1 MPNFDLIVI
10 GSGSGL
16 EISSEAAEMGLSVAV
31 VENGPFGGTCL
42 NRGCIPSKM
51 LIHCADVMET
61 IQRSEIFGIKAKV
74 ESVDWKAIIRRVYD
88 EIDADAQSI
97 EDGNRES
104 PNISVYKGTG
114 RFVGEKTL
122 EVNGEWISA
131 ETVLIAA
138 GTRPSIPDIPGLQ
151 EVPHITS
158 DEALRLSEQPKRLA
172 IIGGGYI
179 AAEMAHFFGALGTE
193 VTIIHRRPLLLR
205 EEDQQVAKKFTEVFQ
220 RKFKMLLS
228 AETTRVSQNNAG
240 INLDVSVNGG
250 VEKVTADTLLFAT
263 GRIPNTD
270 LLDVQATGVEFDQR
284 GFIETDEYLETG
296 VPGIWALGDI
306 VGEYLLKHSANLEAA
321 YAANNMFN
329 PDDKVPVDYHA
340 MPHAIFSSP
349 QVAWVGVTEEEAKE
363 QELDY
368 TSATYDYFD
377 TAYGSSIDD
386 RDGFVKVL
394 AHPHTREILGC
405 HIIGSEA
412 SILIQEAVNAM
423 RARLSVDFL
432 TQSIYVHPALPE
444 VVQRAFGSLQ
454 FQH

>member
-1 MPNFDLIVI
+1 
-10 GSGSGL
+10 
-16 EISSEAAEMGLSVAV
+16 
-31 VENGPFGGTCL
+31 
-42 NRGCIPSKM
+42 
-51 LIHCADVMET
+51 MET

-104 PNISVYKGTG
+104 PNISVYKGAG

-122 EVNGEWISA
+122 EVNGERISA

-205 EEDQQVAKKFTEVFQ
+205 EEDQQVAKSFTEVFQ

-349 QVAWVGVTEEEAKE
+349 QVAGVGVTEEEAKE

>member
-122 EVNGEWISA
+122 EVNGERISA